1 MKRIL
6 LIQIILIFLF
16 SCTARPREIQSFNP
30 DRPETGIYLKAIY
43 HTSQMALQFSGM
55 EMRIGKN
62 PVKEFRYGN
71 LEFLELKPGKHEFNL
86 RMNYGTA
93 SGSGIVTGCFELKP
107 GQQLFFKYAPPFMT
121 TSEGQLE
128 IEDLKT
134 REIVAYRC
142 P

>member
-6 LIQIILIFLF
+6 VIQIILIFFF
-16 SCTARPREIQSFNP
+16 SCSARPSQIQSINS

-43 HTSQMALQFSGM
+43 HNSQAGLLFSGM
-55 EMRIGKN
+55 EMRVDKN
-62 PVKEFRYGN
+62 PVKEFRYAI

-107 GQQLFFKYAPPFMT
+107 GQQLFFKYAAPLLT
-121 TSEGQLE
+121 TSPGQLE
-128 IEDLKT
+128 IEDLQT
-134 REIVAYRC
+134 REIVPFSC